1 MPAHDTPA
9 EHLVRLRSALNLSL
23 VGSVLFV
30 LGVGSGAGA
39 DVRNDVAWP
48 ALPATIALGLCISR
62 IHSPSHGPFPQAG
75 ITLLLRPLRGRAVRA
90 AASRVVSALDGLW
103 LILNLALVLIVVALL
118 ARLI

>member
-48 ALPATIALGLCISR
+48 ALPATIALGCISR

-75 ITLLLRPLRGRAVRA
+75 ITLLPRPLRGRAVRA

-118 ARLI
+118 ASLI

>member
-1 MPAHDTPA
+1 VPAHDTPA

-48 ALPATIALGLCISR
+48 ALPATIALGLSCAGFDGHHQATEDQR
-62 IHSPSHGPFPQAG
+62 WQHHGSTRRNFG
-75 ITLLLRPLRGRAVRA
+75 SERSG
-90 AASRVVSALDGLW
+90 
-103 LILNLALVLIVVALL
+103 
-118 ARLI
+118 